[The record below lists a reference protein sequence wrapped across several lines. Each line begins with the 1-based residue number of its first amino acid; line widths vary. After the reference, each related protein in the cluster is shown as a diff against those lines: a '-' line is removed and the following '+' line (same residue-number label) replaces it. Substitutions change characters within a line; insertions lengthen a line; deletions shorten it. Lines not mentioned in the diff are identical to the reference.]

1 MGQMVRRFL
10 HIQGLFIY
18 NDIHY
23 PRMRGAL
30 KGEEEIAASLA
41 IKDGRSGNKLAGR

>member
-1 MGQMVRRFL
+1 MT
-10 HIQGLFIY
+10 FIIR
-18 NDIHY
+18 DV
-23 PRMRGAL
+23 GKL

>member
-1 MGQMVRRFL
+1 MVRRFL
-10 HIQGLFIY
+10 HIQGLFLYTTFIIR
-18 NDIHY
+18 DA
-23 PRMRGAL
+23 GEL

>member
-1 MGQMVRRFL
+1 MSCDADKSALRQKPVGQMVRRFL

-23 PRMRGAL
+23 PRC
-30 KGEEEIAASLA
+30 GET
-41 IKDGRSGNKLAGR
+41 KR

>member
-1 MGQMVRRFL
+1 VGLMVRRFL
-10 HIQGLFIY
+10 HIQGLFSY

-23 PRMRGAL
+23 PRCGK

>member
-23 PRMRGAL
+23 RDVGKL